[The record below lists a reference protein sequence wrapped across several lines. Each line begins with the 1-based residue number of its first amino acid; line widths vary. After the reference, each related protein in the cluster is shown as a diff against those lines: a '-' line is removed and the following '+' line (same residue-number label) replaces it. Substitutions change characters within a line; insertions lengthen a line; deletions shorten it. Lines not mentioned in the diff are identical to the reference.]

1 MSQLTVTLKTITDKK
16 TSKKRTVVLNKS
28 GITST
33 SSLTS
38 HGQQHSI
45 SLPMGVPSIEAEEA
59 AASSL
64 SESMT
69 YVPIALLPGHLP
81 LCIIDCIHDSKS
93 CMPSRKRSRRRPGNE
108 ATELIGG
115 LV

>member
-1 MSQLTVTLKTITDKK
+1 MLKKG
-16 TSKKRTVVLNKS
+16 
-28 GITST
+28 GITSN

-64 SESMT
+64 SESIK
-69 YVPIALLPGHLP
+69 YVPIALVPGCLP
-81 LCIIDCIHDSKS
+81 LCVIDCIHDSRS
-93 CMPSRKRSRRRPGNE
+93 RMPSRKRSRRQPWNE
-108 ATELIGG
+108 ATELIG
-115 LV
+115 

>member
-1 MSQLTVTLKTITDKK
+1 MSQLTVTLKAMTDIKI
-16 TSKKRTVVLNKS
+16 SKEENSCAQEEWDNIYFKS
-28 GITST
+28 
-33 SSLTS
+33 S

-59 AASSL
+59 AVSSL
-64 SESMT
+64 SGSMT

-108 ATELIGG
+108 TTELIG
-115 LV
+115 